1 MKNQKIKT
9 FNVKVIPTKSSNL
22 SWAHALIN
30 TDKEDYL
37 TNINKNYCTSLG
49 LEVFGEYKIE
59 ALVTKVNGYINLSE
73 VKVLGQ
79 YEPTKKV
86 HTILK
91 RS

>member
-1 MKNQKIKT
+1 MKTKTKT

-22 SWAHALIN
+22 SWAHVLIN

-49 LEVFGEYKIE
+49 LDVFGEYKIE

-79 YEPTKKV
+79 YEHTKKV

>member
-1 MKNQKIKT
+1 MKTKTKT
-9 FNVKVIPTKSSNL
+9 FNVKVIPTKSSKL

-30 TDKEDYL
+30 TDTEDYL

-59 ALVTKVNGYINLSE
+59 ALLTKVNGYINLSN

-79 YEPTKKV
+79 YEDTKKV